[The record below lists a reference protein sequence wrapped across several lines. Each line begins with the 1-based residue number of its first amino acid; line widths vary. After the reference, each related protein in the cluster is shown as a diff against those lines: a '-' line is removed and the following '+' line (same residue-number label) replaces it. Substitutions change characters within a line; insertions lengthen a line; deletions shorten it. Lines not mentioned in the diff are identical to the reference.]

1 MLKKSS
7 NLFEFFEEMPINFA
21 PTYKYDP
28 GTNIYDTRYL
38 ICFIGFFKI
47 FSEKNRVPSWTDRIL
62 FFGERFTGLKYC
74 RAEVDVSDHKPV
86 FLIGVLDVQNRLF
99 IRIYFLFNLD

>member
-38 ICFIGFFKI
+38 I
-47 FSEKNRVPSWTDRIL
+47 
-62 FFGERFTGLKYC
+62 
-74 RAEVDVSDHKPV
+74 
-86 FLIGVLDVQNRLF
+86 FL
-99 IRIYFLFNLD
+99 